1 MKAPKLEDFEFRMER
16 SLNLDEVAALY
27 LEAGWITEPVDKA
40 ALGAML
46 KGSFAV
52 SAAFL
57 NGRLVGMMRAFSDG
71 VSDAYMLDL
80 VVLKEHR

>member
-1 MKAPKLEDFEFRMER
+1 MKKITVKLTFVEPLLGSQPSNPNIYLDYVASKAPEDER
-16 SLNLDEVAALY
+16 IKIEDEVAALY

-57 NGRLVGMMRAFSDG
+57 YPISSL
-71 VSDAYMLDL
+71 
-80 VVLKEHR
+80 